1 MPMTIEVTDLPG
13 RLKELLQIMETGS
26 EVLLRDGDAT
36 AKLTTARPTRE
47 PHEPRTAGLSLGAA
61 IMSDDFCD
69 PLPDDFWDPPA
80 TPTLYDLPHPNQEN

>member
-13 RLKELLQIMETGS
+13 RLKELLKIMETGT

-47 PHEPRTAGLSLGAA
+47 SHEPRIANLHPGI
-61 IMSDDFCD
+61 IMSDDFND
-69 PLPDDFWDPPA
+69 PLPDEFWDSPIES
-80 TPTLYDLPHPNQEN
+80 TFNE

>member
-13 RLKELLQIMETGS
+13 RLKELLQMVETGT

-36 AKLTTARPTRE
+36 AKLTMAKRTRE
-47 PHEPRTAGLSLGAA
+47 PHEPRIPGLSLGAA

-69 PLPDDFWDPPA
+69 PLPDDFWEGPVFP
-80 TPTLYDLPHPNQEN
+80 

>member
-13 RLKELLQIMETGS
+13 RLKELLQIMEAGT

-47 PHEPRTAGLSLGAA
+47 PHEPRIANLHPG
-61 IMSDDFCD
+61 IVMSADFND
-69 PLPDDFWDPPA
+69 PLPDEFWEGPVFP
-80 TPTLYDLPHPNQEN
+80 

>member
-13 RLKELLQIMETGS
+13 RLKELLLMVETGT

-36 AKLTTARPTRE
+36 AKLTTAKRTRE
-47 PHEPRTAGLSLGAA
+47 PHEPRIPGLSLGAA

-69 PLPDDFWDPPA
+69 PLPDDFWEGPVFP
-80 TPTLYDLPHPNQEN
+80 